1 MRAIKN
7 PFRVFATAP
16 AVLWLGAVICVQ
28 NFLPTE
34 ISSPLIVLLGLSV
47 LVVTRGKIKR
57 SYLKLTW
64 PLMGVLV
71 TGIVGFGHQ
80 LLDILRD
87 VSYALTP
94 ISLMFIG
101 FWAADNKKMWSLI
114 FKIVTICGFVFAI
127 VHLTAFVQSP
137 ELLSASVNEVR
148 DTVGPG
154 SGGIVVLSLVLGL
167 FQNRLGLESVFPR
180 FFPRLIVLP
189 VLMISFVL
197 SYSRTEFIVFIM
209 LSLTLLGWL
218 TPINWRLVGVIVLVL
233 VGFVLIAVTT
243 PASEEG
249 TFRSKLAMSMTE
261 LVVSNYEDLTDINEH
276 WRGFETYRALVTFLS
291 GSVFQ
296 QVFGQGFGALVDL
309 GFVKDFG
316 KVVGV
321 QLQYIPILHNGYAY
335 VLIKTGLLGLVLY
348 ATFYINVIRFAAR
361 SCDENNKE
369 QRFLARLLLGCV
381 LSLILVMYVV
391 GGMAETAEPAL
402 VLLLGYSVR
411 RISQFRT
418 DANHLVNVSEKE

>member
-1 MRAIKN
+1 MKTFVN
-7 PFRVFATAP
+7 PFRVPATTP
-16 AVLWLGAVICVQ
+16 AVIWLGAVICVQ
-28 NFLPTE
+28 NFFSTE

-47 LVVTRGKIKR
+47 LIVIRGKIKR

-64 PLMGVLV
+64 PLIGVLA
-71 TGIVGFGHQ
+71 TGIAGFGHQ
-80 LLDILRD
+80 LLDVLRD
-87 VSYALTP
+87 ISYALTP
-94 ISLMFIG
+94 LSLIFIG
-101 FWAADNKKMWSLI
+101 FWVADNEKMWSLI
-114 FKIVTICGFVFAI
+114 FKLVTTCGFVFAI
-127 VHLTAFVQSP
+127 VHLTVFVQHP

-154 SGGIVVLSLVLGL
+154 SGGLVVLALVFGL
-167 FQNRLGLESVFPR
+167 FQNRLDLKNVFPKILPR
-180 FFPRLIVLP
+180 FIALP
-189 VLMISFVL
+189 VLLTSFIL
-197 SYSRTEFIVFIM
+197 SYSRIEFIVFIM

-218 TPINWRLVGVIVLVL
+218 TRINWRLVGIIVVAL

-249 TFRSKLAMSMTE
+249 TFRSKLATSMAE
-261 LVVSNYEDLTDINEH
+261 LVVSNYEDLADINEH

-291 GSVFQ
+291 GSAAQ

-309 GFVKDFG
+309 GFVQDFG
-316 KVVGV
+316 KIVGS

-335 VLIKTGLLGLVLY
+335 VLIKAGLLGLVLY
-348 ATFYINVIRFAAR
+348 VTFYINVIRLAAR

-402 VLLLGYSVR
+402 VLLLGYLVR
-411 RISQFRT
+411 RISQFRPKT
-418 DANHLVNVSEKE
+418 SYLVNANGKQ